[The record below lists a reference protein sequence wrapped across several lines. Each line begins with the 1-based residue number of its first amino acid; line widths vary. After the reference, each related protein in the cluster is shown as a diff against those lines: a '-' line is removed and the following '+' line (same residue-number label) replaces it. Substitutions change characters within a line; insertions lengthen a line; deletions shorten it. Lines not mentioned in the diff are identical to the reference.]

1 VIRPDY
7 AGSKSIGNPLQKEN
21 IMKKDDL
28 TQVKHVGAL
37 RMKMLNGSG
46 ITTIRQLHQI
56 PLDKLAQVK
65 TIGPHYAKL
74 IKAAVAESYGKKPV
88 KSAPKV
94 PKTVSAKKKTVADLN
109 QKLGK
114 QIKVLGK
121 RLKQANENL
130 KPLGKKKYL
139 GLYVDFKK
147 RSKTLKAHLNGLN
160 KNPGELSQKAT
171 KNIIKNADAL
181 SAVLKSVGKKPR
193 KKKYQKVS
201 QEIQSFSKMLK
212 KTRS

>member
-1 VIRPDY
+1 
-7 AGSKSIGNPLQKEN
+7 
-21 IMKKDDL
+21 MKKEDL

-37 RMKMLNGSG
+37 RMKMLNSSG
-46 ITTIRQLHQI
+46 ITTVGQLHQI
-56 PLDKLAQVK
+56 SLEKLAQVK

-94 PKTVSAKKKTVADLN
+94 PKAVSAKKKTVEDLN
-109 QKLGK
+109 QNLRK

-139 GLYVDFKK
+139 ELYVDFKK
-147 RSKTLKAHLNGLN
+147 RAKALKAHLDGLN
-160 KNPGELSQKAT
+160 KNPGALSQKAR

-181 SAVLKSVGKKPR
+181 SAVLKNMGKKPK

-201 QEIQSFSKMLK
+201 REIQSFSKILK

>member
-1 VIRPDY
+1 
-7 AGSKSIGNPLQKEN
+7 
-21 IMKKDDL
+21 MKKDDL
-28 TQVKHVGAL
+28 TQVKHIGAL
-37 RMKMLNGSG
+37 RMKMLISSG

-56 PLDKLAQVK
+56 PLEKLAQVK

-74 IKAAVAESYGKKPV
+74 IKAAVAQSYGKKPV

-109 QKLGK
+109 QNLSK
-114 QIKVLGK
+114 QIKVLSK

-130 KPLGKKKYL
+130 KPLDKKKYL

-160 KNPGELSQKAT
+160 KNPGALSQKAR

-181 SAVLKSVGKKPR
+181 SAVLKNVGKKPK
-193 KKKYQKVS
+193 KKKYQKIS

>member
-1 VIRPDY
+1 
-7 AGSKSIGNPLQKEN
+7 
-21 IMKKDDL
+21 MKKEDL

-37 RMKMLNGSG
+37 RMKMLNSSG

-56 PLDKLAQVK
+56 PLEKLAQIK
-65 TIGPHYAKL
+65 TIGPYYAKL
-74 IKAAVAESYGKKPV
+74 IKAAVAQSYGKKPV

-94 PKTVSAKKKTVADLN
+94 SKTVSAKKKSAADLN
-109 QKLGK
+109 QNLRK
-114 QIKVLGK
+114 QIKVLSK

-160 KNPGELSQKAT
+160 KNPGALSQKAT

-181 SAVLKSVGKKPR
+181 SAVLKNVGKKPK

-201 QEIQSFSKMLK
+201 QEIQSFFKMLK